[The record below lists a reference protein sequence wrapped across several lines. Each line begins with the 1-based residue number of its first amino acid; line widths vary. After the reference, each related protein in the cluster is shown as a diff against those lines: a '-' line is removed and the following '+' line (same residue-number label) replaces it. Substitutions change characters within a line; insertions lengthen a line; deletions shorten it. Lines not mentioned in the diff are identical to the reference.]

1 MKATHRVSM
10 LIAPAFFALSAC
22 GIPATGVVEAG
33 GPASGIVPTT
43 PMFFVR
49 DGTLVAVPRVTARP
63 GDAGAALQMLL
74 IGPTQVEAH
83 GGLATEVPGAPAEV
97 PGAPAEVPGAPAEV
111 PGAPT
116 AAALAPTS
124 ASRAPEQTSPDGP
137 TVSVKGDTL
146 SIRLPSGFGE
156 LSPLATSQLICTA
169 AAAHRIGH
177 PSGGAVTVTVSDGSG
192 WHAEGTDEN
201 CPDP

>member
-1 MKATHRVSM
+1 MKATHRVPM

-74 IGPTQVEAH
+74 IGPTRVEAH
-83 GGLATEVPGAPAEV
+83 GGLAT
-97 PGAPAEVPGAPAEV
+97 EVPGAPAEV

-156 LSPLATSQLICTA
+156 LSPLATRQLICTA

>member
-49 DGTLVAVPRVTARP
+49 DGTLAAVPRVTARP

-83 GGLATEVPGAPAEV
+83 GGLAT
-97 PGAPAEVPGAPAEV
+97 EVPGAPAEV